1 MADEGDPGNLEAQL
15 APLRA
20 RIDEIDEQ
28 LVRLINERAQ
38 VALRIGEAKREA
50 GGIDA
55 AVYVPHRERAVLEKI
70 RGLSAGPLPAGTLE
84 AIWRE
89 IMSGSVRLQAPLRV
103 AYLGPAGSFS
113 HAAAMGKFGA
123 SVQYVDSTDIASVF
137 EAVARGHADH
147 GLVPVENSTQGGIA
161 ETLDAFVSTAARLCG
176 EVVIAV
182 HHHCLCRGPWEDVKI
197 VASKPEVFAQCRRWL
212 SSAAREKEVRPVASS
227 SAAAELAA
235 RDPTVAALAGRLAS
249 EIHDVPILFEEVE
262 DRPDNLTR
270 FLVLGREPAGRTG
283 DDKTGILFVTGDEPG
298 ALAAV
303 LAAFQAEGVNLTDIE
318 KRPSG
323 RTNWDYAFFI
333 DAQGHTDD
341 EALQRAIAAARA
353 HCRELRVLG
362 SYPRAVEV
370 L

>member
-1 MADEGDPGNLEAQL
+1 MVDEGEPGKLEAQL

-38 VALRIGEAKREA
+38 VALRIGEAKRQA
-50 GGIDA
+50 QGIDA
-55 AVYVPHRERAVLEKI
+55 PVYVPHRERAVLEKI
-70 RGLSAGPLPAGTLE
+70 RGLNVGPLPAGTLE

-137 EAVARGHADH
+137 EAVSRGHADQ

-161 ETLDAFVSTAARLCG
+161 ETLDAFQSTAARLCG

-182 HHHCLCRGPWEDVKI
+182 HHHCLCRGAWEDVKV

-212 SSAAREKEVRPVASS
+212 SSVARGKEIRPVASS

-262 DRPDNLTR
+262 DRADNLTR

-283 DDKTGILFVTGDEPG
+283 DDKTGILFVTADRPG

-333 DAQGHTDD
+333 DAQGHVED

-362 SYPRAVEV
+362 SYPRASEV